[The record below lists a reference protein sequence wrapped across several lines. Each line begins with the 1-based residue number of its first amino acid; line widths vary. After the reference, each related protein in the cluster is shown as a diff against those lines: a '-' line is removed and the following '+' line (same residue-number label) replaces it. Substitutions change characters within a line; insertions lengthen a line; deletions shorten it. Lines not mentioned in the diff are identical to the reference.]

1 MTGKGK
7 DAVVIGLVFAAS
19 AMLMASGCGRLR
31 LGITDGRRDRPIESS
46 SGPQAPAPGTES
58 TGQEAALAAVEEFL
72 KRTEE
77 YQLADATSGQ
87 TIPQSAAAAEL
98 TTRIESEA
106 TPDSPVG
113 APGPASRHTPP
124 RDQAFANAQVTLTD
138 APSGVSE
145 LALPVIQSV
154 SIRIP
159 TPVAAPSEDQAPTK
173 TTNQPLDMQT
183 PIAPMTVDGLLRHLE
198 LQAEEE
204 ADFDAEWQL
213 RLTQLAFDR
222 DTEMPEV
229 SSEVSPGARSIL
241 DAVIKAVDA
250 ARRVA
255 RNPLAAGKDAVSSA
269 EELVHVLA
277 DRADPIV
284 PTVALCRKVVTFGV
298 YDEMGEEAFI
308 AGRTARTIVYCEVR
322 NFRSERTSENL
333 YRTVLGTRLEV
344 LTADGQSVWQHEEP
358 EIVDL
363 CRRQRTDFFI
373 AQRTTLPP
381 TLAAGDYVLKVL
393 VEDKLS
399 GKANEATHPFSVGS
413 PTSVAASR

>member
-1 MTGKGK
+1 MTRKGK

-46 SGPQAPAPGTES
+46 SGPQAPVRGAES

-98 TTRIESEA
+98 TTRTESQA

-113 APGPASRHTPP
+113 APGPANRHTPP
-124 RDQAFANAQVTLTD
+124 RDEAFANAQVTLTD
-138 APSGVSE
+138 APSGVSG

-183 PIAPMTVDGLLRHLE
+183 PIAPMTVDRLLRHLE
-198 LQAEEE
+198 LQAEEA
-204 ADFDAEWQL
+204 ADFNAEWQL

-393 VEDKLS
+393 VEDRLS

-413 PTSVAASR
+413 LTSVAARR